1 METRIILVRVKSV
14 ARLPVSP
21 STVSFPHQPEP
32 FHPSRQTT
40 VPSSEAK
47 APIFHADY
55 ILWNLWKECQ
65 ISVVVFWLLPIR
77 SVRCKHQKPER
88 PLRCADLDKDE
99 DSFFDN
105 R

>member
-21 STVSFPHQPEP
+21 STVPFPHQPEP
-32 FHPSRQTT
+32 FHPTRQTT

-55 ILWNLWKECQ
+55 ILWKLWKECQ
-65 ISVVVFWLLPIR
+65 ISVVVFLALAASKRPMHASETREATSMYR
-77 SVRCKHQKPER
+77 SG
-88 PLRCADLDKDE
+88 
-99 DSFFDN
+99 
-105 R
+105 